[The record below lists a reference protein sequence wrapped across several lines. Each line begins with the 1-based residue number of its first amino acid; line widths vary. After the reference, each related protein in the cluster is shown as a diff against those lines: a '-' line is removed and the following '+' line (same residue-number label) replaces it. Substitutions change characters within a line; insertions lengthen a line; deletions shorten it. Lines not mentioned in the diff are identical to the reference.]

1 MRAMVKG
8 QSMLET
14 LILMPVLTFTL
25 LAAVQLLWLFLTHQM
40 VQSAAVHVTRQASL
54 DGGDFI
60 RSMAT
65 LEKRMRPLPG
75 KAAHVP
81 LINRLHPSDEQILQ
95 YAEQIT
101 RQGQRY
107 YRLST
112 DFSLVRMENLPA
124 EVRESWLR
132 ARIVQYE
139 VVWCQPLKV
148 PFAGSVIGYSLRL
161 SKDDAQRYCN
171 LQALGRDPMK
181 AVTSRAAAP
190 LIAPL
195 EFHQRELTKDQDH

>member
-1 MRAMVKG
+1 MRHSIRG

-14 LILMPVLTFTL
+14 LILMPVLTFVL
-25 LAAVQLLWLFLTHQM
+25 LAVVQLLWLFLTHQM
-40 VQSAAVHVTRQASL
+40 VQSAAVHMTRQASL
-54 DGGDFI
+54 DGGNLL
-60 RSMAT
+60 RKMET

-81 LINRLHPSDEQILQ
+81 LVNRLHPTNEQILQ
-95 YAEQIT
+95 YGEQFI

-112 DFSLVRMENLPA
+112 DFSLVRMDNLPA
-124 EVRESWLR
+124 EVRENWLR

-148 PFAGSVIGYSLRL
+148 PVAGPVMGYFLR
-161 SKDDAQRYCN
+161 SDKDNKQHYCN
-171 LQALGRDPMK
+171 LQAVGRGPMK

-195 EFHQRELTKDQDH
+195 EFHHNDLTRNQGH